1 MLFNSLAFLGF
12 IAIVLLVYPRLRL
25 RFQNVFLL
33 IASYIFY
40 GYWDWRFISLLFILT
55 ILNFLF
61 AQKLHAADSQE
72 RKRTLLSGGI
82 AVNLGILGFFK
93 YFNFFVDS
101 AATVLATIGFQPHM
115 PLLRVLLPVGI
126 SFYTFQTMTYTID
139 IYRGK
144 LQPAKNFVDF
154 ALFVSFFPLLLS
166 GPIERATN
174 ILPQICSPRIL
185 TEEKVRMGLNLVLL
199 GYFKKIAIADTLAP
213 IADKIFAAPEM
224 MSCGQLWSGVYAF
237 TFQIYGDFSGYTDIA
252 RGIALILG
260 FKVMENFNAPY
271 FSRSITEFWRR
282 WHISLSTWLR
292 DYVYIPLGGSRLG
305 IARTYVNLIIT
316 MFLCGLWHGAAW
328 QFVIWG
334 VAHGLYLAV
343 HRLLLKGKKL
353 DLAWPQTSHGWFVEI
368 VKMFFTF
375 HLVAV
380 TWVFFKSPNI
390 SSASIYLEGLFR
402 FQQFTGIS
410 TTVLF
415 AASLVI
421 ALDVAQTLSRSHVW
435 LTDRKELR
443 FVRYVVAQ
451 LLFVS
456 IFAAAIAHAGT
467 TTPFIYFQ
475 F

>member
-1 MLFNSLAFLGF
+1 LFTVG
-12 IAIVLLVYPRLRL
+12 IVI
-25 RFQNVFLL
+25 N
-33 IASYIFY
+33 
-40 GYWDWRFISLLFILT
+40 
-55 ILNFLF
+55 
-61 AQKLHAADSQE
+61 
-72 RKRTLLSGGI
+72 LSM
-82 AVNLGILGFFK
+82 LGFFK

-101 AATVLATIGFQPHM
+101 AASVLETIGFQPHM
-115 PLLRVLLPVGI
+115 PILRVILPVGI

-144 LQPAKNFVDF
+144 LHPTKNFVDF
-154 ALFVSFFPLLLS
+154 ALFVSFFPQLLS

-174 ILPQICSPRIL
+174 IIPQICNPRNL
-185 TEEKVRMGLNLVLL
+185 TREKVLMGLNLVLL

-224 MSCGQLWSGVYAF
+224 MSAGQLWIGVYAF

-260 FKVMENFNAPY
+260 FEIMENFNAPY
-271 FSRSITEFWRR
+271 LSRSITEFWRR

-292 DYVYIPLGGSRLG
+292 DYLYIPLGGSRLG
-305 IARTYVNLIIT
+305 MARTYVNLIIT

-334 VAHGLYLAV
+334 LAHGLYLAG
-343 HRLLLKGKKL
+343 HRMILRGKKL
-353 DLAWPQTSHGWFVEI
+353 DLAWPRTRPGWFVEI
-368 VKMFFTF
+368 LKMLFTF

-380 TWVFFKSPNI
+380 TWVFFKSPTI
-390 SSASIYLEGLFR
+390 SSALIYLEGLSR
-402 FQQFTGIS
+402 FQQFTGLS
-410 TTVLF
+410 ATVLF
-415 AASLVI
+415 AASLIIV
-421 ALDVAQTLSRSHVW
+421 LDVAQTWSRSHVW

-443 FVRYVVAQ
+443 VIRYVVAQ

-456 IFAAAIAHAGT
+456 VLAAAIAHVDT